1 MILRCE
7 RIGNIGWRLTFTIS
21 VQAEQKW
28 RTIVFHCGICR
39 RISTLLTT
47 RKNVGRTIIRN
58 WQNRFLLSRNC
69 SKGSM
74 VICKYQSEAAPK
86 FGCLI
91 KLEGVYAKRPSD
103 EVVQKMTELFPAT
116 KCICFLTQDSKLCDC
131 DENGKIPEPCHA
143 FFMDQIGPRILR
155 LQCDCNDDHKV
166 RIPLQGNPRSND
178 RGHLNHSDVVRVIF
192 FFT

>member
-1 MILRCE
+1 MTNNCVPLRYLPSNFDVINYAKEC
-7 RIGNIGWRLTFTIS
+7 RSDYHSKLTKSFPLVEKLLQRVYGDLQIPIRS
-21 VQAEQKW
+21 
-28 RTIVFHCGICR
+28 
-39 RISTLLTT
+39 STQI
-47 RKNVGRTIIRN
+47 RK
-58 WQNRFLLSRNC
+58 
-69 SKGSM
+69 
-74 VICKYQSEAAPK
+74 K
-86 FGCLI
+86 FECLI

-131 DENGKIPEPCHA
+131 DENGKIPEHCLA